1 MLRDAR
7 AVLFDLDDTLIDF
20 SGNQVWA
27 WSEACRAESS
37 RLGGLA
43 PEPFADVIR
52 ATGAWY
58 WSDPD
63 RHRTG
68 RRDLRAASTEIVRLA
83 FERAG
88 VAPAD
93 RDSPRVIAHHFR
105 DLRERG
111 VTLVPGAIEL
121 VAALRARGCA
131 LALVTNGTAADQR
144 KKIEQ
149 FALARHFDHI
159 QIEGEFGA
167 GKPEPSVYR
176 AALAALDAAPA
187 DATFVGDNLEWDVA
201 APMRVGVQAVWV
213 DVTGGG
219 LPTGHAARPRRV
231 VRSVAELSD
240 EL

>member
-1 MLRDAR
+1 MLLDTR

-27 WSEACRAESS
+27 WSEACRAESL

-43 PEPFADVIR
+43 PEPFADLIR
-52 ATGAWY
+52 TIGAWF
-58 WSDPD
+58 WSDAD

-88 VAPAD
+88 VSPAD
-93 RDSPRVIAHHFR
+93 PDTPRAIAHHFR
-105 DLRERG
+105 DLREAG
-111 VTLVPGAIEL
+111 VALVPGALEL
-121 VAALRARGCA
+121 LEALRARGCA

-144 KKIEQ
+144 KKIDQ
-149 FALARHFDHI
+149 FELARHFDHI

-167 GKPEPSVYR
+167 GKPEEAVYH
-176 AALAALDAAPA
+176 AALAALAAAPGET
-187 DATFVGDNLEWDVA
+187 TFVGDNLEWDVA
-201 APMRVGVQAVWV
+201 APMRIGVQAVWV
-213 DVTGGG
+213 DVIGGG
-219 LPTGHAARPRRV
+219 LPTGHAARPRRI
-231 VRSVAELSD
+231 VRSVAELHD